1 MRSLLGALVAGDVL
15 LGDAFYATYSLMAE
29 LLSRGVD
36 AVFEQHGSRR
46 RSTDFRRGKK
56 LGSKDHL
63 ITLTKPKIRP
73 QWMTEAQ
80 YESLPNTLTV
90 RELDGG
96 GKVLVTTLLCPKKTS
111 KSDLKALYKRR
122 WNVELDIRNIKT
134 TLGME
139 NAKLQNPAN
148 GRKGDVGLSPGL

>member
-1 MRSLLGALVAGDVL
+1 LRSLLDTFEAGDVL
-15 LGDAFYATYSLMAE
+15 LGDSFYATSALLAE

-63 ITLTKPKIRP
+63 VTLTKPKVRP
-73 QWMTEAQ
+73 QWMVEAQ
-80 YESLPNTLTV
+80 YESLPDTLTV
-90 RELDGG
+90 RELDVG
-96 GKVLVTTLLCPKKTS
+96 GKVLVTTLLGPRTRS
-111 KSDLKALYKRR
+111 KSDLKAPYKRR

-134 TLGME
+134 TLGIEEVAE
-139 NAKLQNPAN
+139 NTSTKQYCYRA
-148 GRKGDVGLSPGL
+148 GCWSS